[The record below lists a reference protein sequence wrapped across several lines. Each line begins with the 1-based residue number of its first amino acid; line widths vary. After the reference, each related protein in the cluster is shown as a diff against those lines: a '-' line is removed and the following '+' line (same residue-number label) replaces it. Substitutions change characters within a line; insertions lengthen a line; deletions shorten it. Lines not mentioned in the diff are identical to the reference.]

1 MSQTPTTSKPRPDP
15 SANWTLA
22 EAVGR
27 LRYVLNAC
35 ANDYHFT
42 PSPADHEALDFLN
55 GLVLLAAVVAPE
67 APR

>member
-1 MSQTPTTSKPRPDP
+1 
-15 SANWTLA
+15 LA